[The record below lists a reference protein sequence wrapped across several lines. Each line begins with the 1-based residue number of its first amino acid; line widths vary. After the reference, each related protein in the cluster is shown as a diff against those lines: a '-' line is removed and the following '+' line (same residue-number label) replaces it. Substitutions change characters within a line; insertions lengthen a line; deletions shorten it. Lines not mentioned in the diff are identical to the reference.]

1 MNFSRLVGPPVHVQR
16 PACREAGRDDL
27 LKPPKT
33 PRRDGF
39 RAPESYG
46 LLRPLSPGPKTGML
60 QRQGQREAT
69 ANSQIQKARLD
80 FFYVRVFLFV
90 LRLLIISLAV
100 AVEVDAA
107 AAAVA
112 RSSRRQPKIQFQHP
126 EHRSAKL
133 KTRNLGSGHKHP
145 VSMWEFPN
153 RGQ

>member
-1 MNFSRLVGPPVHVQR
+1 
-16 PACREAGRDDL
+16 
-27 LKPPKT
+27 
-33 PRRDGF
+33 
-39 RAPESYG
+39 
-46 LLRPLSPGPKTGML
+46 ML

-80 FFYVRVFLFV
+80 FFYVRVFLLV

-126 EHRSAKL
+126 VLSTVGLRYG
-133 KTRNLGSGHKHP
+133 NI
-145 VSMWEFPN
+145 
-153 RGQ
+153 